1 MDETFHVQR
10 GLERAT
16 SDTEVTMSVPLYS
29 CTLDKA
35 PEREDDFGVHS
46 EGTIEVTIKAAD
58 LSSNQLESKWDRDT
72 GRTLYRYVV
81 DIQVNFRSQ
90 SGVLTVKVFA
100 YGREAGTANIS
111 FHG

>member
-16 SDTEVTMSVPLYS
+16 SNTEVTMSVPLYS
-29 CTLDKA
+29 CTLDEA
-35 PEREDDFGVHS
+35 PEMEDDFGVQS
-46 EGTIEVTIKAAD
+46 EGVIEITIRAAD
-58 LSSNQLESKWDRDT
+58 LSSDQLESRWNRDT
-72 GRTLYRYVV
+72 GRMLYRFVV
-81 DIQVNFRSQ
+81 DVKVNFRSQ

-100 YGREAGTANIS
+100 YGKEAGTANIS